1 MGKKQKPS
9 PHRSCK
15 DVRSYLSQ
23 KSGVDSD
30 LPADLSAYR
39 RVPVAQVWT
48 ALYLL
53 SGAQDVEQHR
63 HGGPTAAK
71 RSIRSFIVI
80 NCVLFERVFLSS
92 CVKDDSS
99 CTRGKDT
106 AVV

>member
-1 MGKKQKPS
+1 M
-9 PHRSCK
+9 
-15 DVRSYLSQ
+15 
-23 KSGVDSD
+23 DSD

-99 CTRGKDT
+99 CTRGKDM
-106 AVV
+106 AVVWLHAQPQMLRNMTHLFHGVLFRIG